1 MEIQKIPVS
10 KLNPAAYNP
19 RKDLKPGDPEYEK
32 LKRSIEEFGYVEPI
46 VWNKRTGNIVGG
58 HQRYKVL
65 AALGYDEVDC
75 VVLDIDE
82 NKEKAL
88 NIALNKITGEFDIP
102 LLTDLLKD
110 IGAGGFDVS
119 LTGFDAAELDALFRD
134 GVAAGIRE
142 DDFDEP
148 LPETPVSKQGDIWLL
163 GRHRLI
169 CGDATKPEIYAR
181 LMDGKRANLIVTD
194 PPYNVDYK
202 GKVGKLKNDDMESAK
217 FHDFLL
223 AAYRR
228 MYDALRD
235 GGSIYVFHADRE
247 TVNFRT
253 AFAEAGFF
261 CHQTCIWVKNTPVLG
276 RCD

>member
-1 MEIQKIPVS
+1 
-10 KLNPAAYNP
+10 
-19 RKDLKPGDPEYEK
+19 
-32 LKRSIEEFGYVEPI
+32 
-46 VWNKRTGNIVGG
+46 
-58 HQRYKVL
+58 
-65 AALGYDEVDC
+65 
-75 VVLDIDE
+75 VLDIDE
-82 NKEKAL
+82 QREKAL
-88 NIALNKITGEFDIP
+88 NVALNKITGEFDIP

-134 GVAAGIRE
+134 GVAAGIKE

-181 LMDGKRANLIVTD
+181 LMDGERASLVVTD

-202 GKVGKLKNDDMESAK
+202 GKAGKLKNDDMESAV
-217 FHDFLL
+217 FHEFLL

-228 MYDALRD
+228 MYDALAD

-247 TVNFRT
+247 TASSATRPASGSRT
-253 AFAEAGFF
+253 RRFWGDAIINTVTNPSSWAGSRP
-261 CHQTCIWVKNTPVLG
+261 QGITGMPTANSARRGTSTG
-276 RCD
+276 RSRASITRR